1 MMEDTNFEEFLETHD
16 YELPQVGDI
25 RKGIIVAVTQQG
37 VIVDLGLKRDGI
49 VPSTDL
55 GKLEPEERAELH
67 VNDEISVY
75 VMNTE
80 APDSLQVSI
89 HLAKMNQDWVEAEQL
104 METGDIFE
112 GEVIGYNKG
121 GAIVPYGRLRG
132 FIPASHLAALTR
144 GLNDRQRQQKL
155 AKLRGQ
161 KIPLKVIEVDRHRR
175 RLVFS
180 QRDAQKEWD
189 ELQKGEL
196 LDRLQEGDVLHGRVS
211 GLRDFGI
218 FVDLGGVDGLVH
230 ISELAWHRID
240 HPREVVKVGDEVDV
254 YVMKIDRDDQRISLS
269 RKKLLPNPWDTVEQR
284 YHINQLVEGC
294 VTRIVDYGAFAE
306 IEPGVEGLLHLSQL
320 SRGQVEN
327 AGEVVKEGETHL
339 LRVVSIEKDRQR
351 IGLSLRQ
358 VSANEQ
364 IDWMSR
370 KQAEAGTPAPAET
383 KIDQTDDAVEEV
395 AEAETAVPVVAEV
408 ETAAEMTTDSIESE
422 EVTAV
427 EIDTDVAVEM
437 DADVA
442 AEMDTDVA
450 ADVATE
456 MDADVAAE
464 VETEAAVAEAV
475 VDEGPLPE
483 SESVIEETEPQE
495 AEEN

>member
-55 GKLEPEERAELH
+55 AKLEPEERAELH

-89 HLAKMNQDWVEAEQL
+89 HLAKMNQDWIEAEQL
-104 METGDIFE
+104 MQTGDIFE

-218 FVDLGGVDGLVH
+218 FVDLGGADGLVH

-240 HPREVVKVGDEVDV
+240 HPREVVKVGDEIDV

-269 RKKLLPNPWDTVEQR
+269 RKKLLPNPWDTVEER

-294 VTRIVDYGAFAE
+294 ITRIVDYGAFAE

-339 LRVVSIEKDRQR
+339 LRVVSVEKDRQR

-364 IDWMSR
+364 IEWMSR
-370 KQAEAGTPAPAET
+370 KQAEASATAAKKQESAKPEAIVEMAV
-383 KIDQTDDAVEEV
+383 DA
-395 AEAETAVPVVAEV
+395 VAEV
-408 ETAAEMTTDSIESE
+408 ENTAEEMTDSVEME
-422 EVTAV
+422 EM
-427 EIDTDVAVEM
+427 EMEEVAVEE
-437 DADVA
+437 A
-442 AEMDTDVA
+442 
-450 ADVATE
+450 
-456 MDADVAAE
+456 
-464 VETEAAVAEAV
+464 VEEITEAEESEAV
-475 VDEGPLPE
+475 V
-483 SESVIEETEPQE
+483 EETEPQE
-495 AEEN
+495 DEEI

>member
-49 VPSTDL
+49 VPGTDL
-55 GKLEPEERAELH
+55 AKLEPEERAELH
-67 VNDEISVY
+67 VNDEIAVY

-89 HLAKMNQDWVEAEQL
+89 HLAKMNQDWIEAEQL

-196 LDRLQEGDVLHGRVS
+196 LERLQEGDVLHGRVS

-240 HPREVVKVGDEVDV
+240 HPREVVKVGDEMDV

-269 RKKLLPNPWDTVEQR
+269 RKKLLPNPWDTVEER

-294 VTRIVDYGAFAE
+294 ITRIVDYGAFAE

-327 AGEVVKEGETHL
+327 AGEVVQEGETHL

-364 IDWMSR
+364 IEWMSR
-370 KQAEAGTPAPAET
+370 KQAEAGVAAET
-383 KIDQTDDAVEEV
+383 QEPTDDTVDEV
-395 AEAETAVPVVAEV
+395 AEEVVVTEDTVITEDAVTEDAVTEDVVAEV
-408 ETAAEMTTDSIESE
+408 QSVAEVMTDSVADE
-422 EVTAV
+422 EVSMA
-427 EIDTDVAVEM
+427 EPDTDVS
-437 DADVA
+437 AD
-442 AEMDTDVA
+442 
-450 ADVATE
+450 
-456 MDADVAAE
+456 
-464 VETEAAVAEAV
+464 AV
-475 VDEGPLPE
+475 VADDSPLAE
-483 SESVIEETEPQE
+483 TESVIEETEPQE
-495 AEEN
+495 VEES

>member
-1 MMEDTNFEEFLETHD
+1 MIEDTNFEEFLETHD

-55 GKLEPEERAELH
+55 SKLEPEERAELR
-67 VNDEISVY
+67 VNDEISIY

-89 HLAKMNQDWVEAEQL
+89 YLAKMNQDWIEAEEL
-104 METGDIFE
+104 MQTGDIFE

-196 LDRLQEGDVLHGRVS
+196 LDRIQEGDVLHGRVS

-269 RKKLLPNPWDTVEQR
+269 RKKMLPNPWDTIEQR
-284 YHINQLVEGC
+284 YHMNQLVEGY

-364 IDWMSR
+364 IEWMSR
-370 KQAEAGTPAPAET
+370 KQAEAAAAAPAET
-383 KIDQTDDAVEEV
+383 SVGEDTAVVGQIEEEATAVAPETEGEMDSADMVVTEADYPVDMEMESADDLAESV
-395 AEAETAVPVVAEV
+395 ADAETSDAETIDEADDEPV
-408 ETAAEMTTDSIESE
+408 
-422 EVTAV
+422 
-427 EIDTDVAVEM
+427 
-437 DADVA
+437 
-442 AEMDTDVA
+442 
-450 ADVATE
+450 
-456 MDADVAAE
+456 
-464 VETEAAVAEAV
+464 VETEA
-475 VDEGPLPE
+475 
-483 SESVIEETEPQE
+483 VIEETEPQE
-495 AEEN
+495 VVES

>member
-25 RKGIIVAVTQQG
+25 RQGIIVAVTQQG
-37 VIVDLGLKRDGI
+37 VIIDLGLKRDGI
-49 VPSTDL
+49 VPNSDL
-55 GKLEPEERAELH
+55 SKLEPGEREELR

-89 HLAKMNQDWVEAEQL
+89 HLAKMNQDWIEAEQL
-104 METGDIFE
+104 MESGDIFE

-121 GAIVPYGRLRG
+121 GAIVPFGRLRG
-132 FIPASHLAALTR
+132 FIPASHLAALSR

-161 KIPLKVIEVDRHRR
+161 MIPLKVIEVDRRRR

-189 ELQKGEL
+189 DIQKGEL
-196 LDRLQEGDVLHGRVS
+196 LDKLQEGDVLNGRVS

-218 FVDLGGVDGLVH
+218 FVDLGGADGLVH

-240 HPREVVKVGDEVDV
+240 HPREVVKVGDEIDV

-269 RKKLLPNPWDTVEQR
+269 RKKLLPNPWDTVEER
-284 YHINQLVEGC
+284 YDINQLVEGC

-320 SRGQVEN
+320 STRSGRE
-327 AGEVVKEGETHL
+327 
-339 LRVVSIEKDRQR
+339 RR
-351 IGLSLRQ
+351 
-358 VSANEQ
+358 
-364 IDWMSR
+364 
-370 KQAEAGTPAPAET
+370 
-383 KIDQTDDAVEEV
+383 
-395 AEAETAVPVVAEV
+395 
-408 ETAAEMTTDSIESE
+408 
-422 EVTAV
+422 
-427 EIDTDVAVEM
+427 
-437 DADVA
+437 
-442 AEMDTDVA
+442 
-450 ADVATE
+450 
-456 MDADVAAE
+456 
-464 VETEAAVAEAV
+464 
-475 VDEGPLPE
+475 
-483 SESVIEETEPQE
+483 
-495 AEEN
+495 

>member
-1 MMEDTNFEEFLETHD
+1 MMEDTNFEEFLETHN
-16 YELPQVGDI
+16 YELPEVGDI

-55 GKLEPEERAELH
+55 AKLEPEERAELR

-89 HLAKMNQDWVEAEQL
+89 HLAKMNQDWIEAEEL
-104 METGDIFE
+104 MKTGDIFE

-132 FIPASHLAALTR
+132 FIPASHLAVLTR

-155 AKLRGQ
+155 AKLRGT
-161 KIPLKVIEVDRHRR
+161 KIPLKVIEVDRQRR

-196 LDRLQEGDVLHGRVS
+196 LDRLQEGDTLHGRVS

-240 HPREVVKVGDEVDV
+240 HPREVVKVGDEIDV

-269 RKKLLPNPWDTVEQR
+269 RKKMLPNPWDTVEQR

-294 VTRIVDYGAFAE
+294 ITRIVDYGAFAE

-327 AGEVVKEGETHL
+327 AGEVVKEGEVHL

-364 IDWMSR
+364 IEWMSR
-370 KQAEAGTPAPAET
+370 KQAEADAKADAKAASKQESGKPAAKVKT
-383 KIDQTDDAVEEV
+383 AVP
-395 AEAETAVPVVAEV
+395 AETAVE
-408 ETAAEMTTDSIESE
+408 
-422 EVTAV
+422 
-427 EIDTDVAVEM
+427 
-437 DADVA
+437 
-442 AEMDTDVA
+442 
-450 ADVATE
+450 
-456 MDADVAAE
+456 
-464 VETEAAVAEAV
+464 
-475 VDEGPLPE
+475 
-483 SESVIEETEPQE
+483 E
-495 AEEN
+495 AEEVEEIAGAMTDSVEMADAVIEAEETVIEIMDMEDFAPAIEEAEEVEES

>member
-395 AEAETAVPVVAEV
+395 AEAETVVPVVAEV

>member
-55 GKLEPEERAELH
+55 AKLEPEERAELH

-269 RKKLLPNPWDTVEQR
+269 RKKMLPNPWDTVEQR

-294 VTRIVDYGAFAE
+294 ITRIVDYGAFAE

-364 IDWMSR
+364 IEWMSR
-370 KQAEAGTPAPAET
+370 KQAEAGTPAPAQKQSNRADE
-383 KIDQTDDAVEEV
+383 AVEEV
-395 AEAETAVPVVAEV
+395 EEVETTEPVVAEV
-408 ETAAEMTTDSIESE
+408 ETAAEMTTDSIEGE
-422 EVTAV
+422 EVTAA
-427 EIDTDVAVEM
+427 EIDT
-437 DADVA
+437 
-442 AEMDTDVA
+442 
-450 ADVATE
+450 
-456 MDADVAAE
+456 DVAAE

-475 VDEGPLPE
+475 VDEVPLAE
-483 SESVIEETEPQE
+483 SESVVEETEAQE